1 MSVSGGSGG
10 EEQDAEFGTVAAWTA
25 DAVVELGDEYA
36 IVAGCRGSGDPA
48 LLEWLGRACAL
59 RPSVAMVDVGAG
71 VGGAS
76 AWAAEEYAVRPVLV
90 EPMEDACRAE
100 RRIFGRTAICASGD
114 RLPFGDGVFDV
125 AWCVGVLCTVHEK
138 VALLREIRRVLRP
151 GGSLGMLVLVAEP
164 GLHSELP
171 RGNEFPDLEEL
182 RDLLAQTD
190 FDVRE
195 LTEAARGT
203 EPADWLQRAQR
214 VDELLARTHGDDPRW
229 QEAEEQSG
237 KLAHLLKTRQ
247 LTRRLVHAVKA

>member
-1 MSVSGGSGG
+1 MGVRDGDGG
-10 EEQDAEFGTVAAWTA
+10 EEQDAEFGTVASWTA
-25 DAVVELGDEYA
+25 DAVAALGDEYA

-48 LLEWLGRACAL
+48 LLDWLARSCAL
-59 RPSVAMVDVGAG
+59 SPSVGMVDVGAG

-76 AWAAEEYAVRPVLV
+76 AWAAEKYGVRPVLV

-114 RLPFGDGVFDV
+114 RLPFGDRVFDV
-125 AWCVGVLCTVHEK
+125 AWCVGVLCTVHDK
-138 VALLREIRRVLRP
+138 FALLREIRRVLRP

-171 RGNEFPDLEEL
+171 RGNEFPDLDEL
-182 RDLLAQTD
+182 RDLLAQTG

-195 LTEAARGT
+195 LIEAAGGT
-203 EPADWLQRAQR
+203 EPAEWPRQAQR
-214 VDELLARTHGDDPRW
+214 VDELLAKLHGDDPRW

-237 KLAHLLKTRQ
+237 KLAHLLETRQ
-247 LTRRLVHAVKA
+247 LTRRLVHAVKV